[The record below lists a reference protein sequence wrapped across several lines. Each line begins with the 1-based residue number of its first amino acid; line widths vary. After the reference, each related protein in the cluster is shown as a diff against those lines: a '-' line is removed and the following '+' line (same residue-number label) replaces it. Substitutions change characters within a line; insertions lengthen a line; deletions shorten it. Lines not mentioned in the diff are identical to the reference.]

1 MLSSRSINILYF
13 YSTVPQG
20 YFLLLWFG
28 NVLLSCAL
36 MLVWKF
42 DALDAASPPLLHRGN
57 TSLSPLH
64 SPFDLPPRLLLS
76 TSSTS
81 QLLLHF
87 FLFPLLFPPFPCLF
101 KCGPSH
107 PRHFQIHTKKTN
119 KQKKP
124 RTHPSSLSTLFF
136 LRYSPLVDLIGV
148 GIRGDAWNMV
158 SDAFNKVPGES
169 CT

>member
-42 DALDAASPPLLHRGN
+42 DALDAASSPSLHRGN
-57 TSLSPLH
+57 TSFSPLH
-64 SPFDLPPRLLLS
+64 SHLIWHPSCFSAP
-76 TSSTS
+76 SSTS
-81 QLLLHF
+81 HLLLPF
-87 FLFPLLFPPFPCLF
+87 FLFPLLFYPFSHLVECAKTACCHFFRLEQTLLF
-101 KCGPSH
+101 LK
-107 PRHFQIHTKKTN
+107 
-119 KQKKP
+119 
-124 RTHPSSLSTLFF
+124 
-136 LRYSPLVDLIGV
+136 YSPLVDLIGAV
-148 GIRGDAWNMV
+148 PRRSAWNMV
-158 SDAFNKVPGES
+158 CGAFKELPGES